1 MTDRARSAL
10 RGPAA
15 AGDAWMRLEAAEWG
29 VSIGTA
35 WALAV
40 GPLVFAAVVAGTAL
54 YRPLYRVFVE
64 EDGIVE
70 WAQIAALIALVV
82 VGLLVAARLWH
93 RHERSFAGLFVIA
106 ALAAFFIA
114 GEEISWGQ
122 RLLGWATP
130 EDLAALNR
138 QGETNIHNVGSVLQ
152 FMNLAMFLVTVAAAI
167 LPLGWRWGAGDRK
180 RDIGASIFVPPL
192 FLATSFGLAGAY
204 RLVRYALVP
213 EGQYVVSRYGEVGE
227 LLLYGALVV
236 FSVLLYGRL
245 GRLAGT

>member
-1 MTDRARSAL
+1 MTHRTRDAWRR
-10 RGPAA
+10 AA
-15 AGDAWMRLEAAEWG
+15 ASAEAWMRIEAADWG

-35 WALAV
+35 WLLAV

-70 WAQIAALIALVV
+70 WAQIAALAALVP
-82 VGLLVAARLWH
+82 VGLLVASRLWR
-93 RHERSFAGLFVIA
+93 RHERSFAALFVIA

-152 FMNLAMFLVTVAAAI
+152 FMNLAMFLITVAAAI
-167 LPLGWRWGAGDRK
+167 LPLAWRWGAGDRT
-180 RDIGASIFVPPL
+180 RDVGASIFVPPL
-192 FLATSFGLAGAY
+192 FLATSFGFAGAY

-213 EGQYVVSRYGEVGE
+213 EGHYVVSRYGEVGE
-227 LLLYGALVV
+227 LLLYGALLA
-236 FSVLLYGRL
+236 FAVLLYRRL
-245 GRLAGT
+245 GRLAAT